1 MLVLG
6 EVIRITLRVKKF
18 WGWAVVMEM
27 AGGER
32 ACRVERKHGQLH
44 PRKFSCRLTQRL
56 QRRRRHGVVSAR
68 YK

>member
-6 EVIRITLRVKKF
+6 EVIRFTLRVKRF
-18 WGWAVVMEM
+18 WGWVVVMEM

-44 PRKFSCRLTQRL
+44 PRKFNCRLTQQL
-56 QRRRRHGVVSAR
+56 QRRRRQDIVLAR